1 MFGLDVIAKLER
13 ANEELTEQLGGVHE
27 QLVLMNKNVEKLI
40 KLQKERI
47 TVTKANNA
55 MLENMEQQAYLD
67 RQKI

>member
-1 MFGLDVIAKLER
+1 MFGLDVIAKLEQ
-13 ANEELTEQLGGVHE
+13 ANEELTEQLGGVHG
-27 QLVLMNKNVEKLI
+27 QLVLMNKNIETLI

>member
-1 MFGLDVIAKLER
+1 MFGLDVIAKLEQ

-27 QLVLMNKNVEKLI
+27 QLVLMNKNIETLI
-40 KLQKERI
+40 KLQKERV